1 MEKKKT
7 IAHFLAAIA
16 FVVFAIAL
24 FKISSGEATT
34 DRFPN
39 PDGSYD
45 YSSVLKLF
53 IPFNIC
59 IVMLAAII
67 TALQDGEFGAW
78 LGAFGAITLIAV
90 VGCFLDLMSIA
101 AVLVGGVYVIWWGIV
116 AVKSLAAH
124 WNSFYWENKL
134 LAIVR
139 TLVAATLVMFV
150 IVWLMLPLEFD
161 VVQDMTQVMPICGW
175 AGGLAIA
182 TAVGL
187 VVEGALWIKY
197 CSY

>member
-7 IAHFLAAIA
+7 IVHFLAAIA
-16 FVVFAIAL
+16 FVVFALAL
-24 FKISSGEATT
+24 FKIASGEATT

-45 YSSVLKLF
+45 YGPVLKLF
-53 IPFNIC
+53 IPFDIC
-59 IVMLAAII
+59 IVMLAGII

-78 LGAFGAITLIAV
+78 LGSLGAIALISV
-90 VGCFLDLMSIA
+90 VGVLFDFMSLA
-101 AVLVGGVYVIWWGIV
+101 AVLIGGVYVIWWGIV
-116 AVKSLAAH
+116 AVKSLAAN
-124 WNSFYWENKL
+124 WNSFYWENKV

-139 TLVAATLVMFV
+139 TLVAATLVAFV
-150 IVWLMLPLEFD
+150 LVWVKLPLEFD
-161 VVQDMTQVMPICGW
+161 VVQDMSQVIPFCSW

-187 VVEGALWIKY
+187 VVEGALWIKC

>member
-1 MEKKKT
+1 MPKEGSFHMNAAKKPKQLGFWS
-7 IAHFLAAIA
+7 IYLLGING
-16 FVVFAIAL
+16 VI
-24 FKISSGEATT
+24 
-34 DRFPN
+34 
-39 PDGSYD
+39 GS
-45 YSSVLKLF
+45 
-53 IPFNIC
+53 
-59 IVMLAAII
+59 
-67 TALQDGEFGAW
+67 
-78 LGAFGAITLIAV
+78 GAFLLPQTIYQYM
-90 VGCFLDLMSIA
+90 DLMSIA